1 MLTAV
6 WSYAYFNLQKKCTFS
21 QHISPITNLYYKVKL
36 DKSLHFTRK
45 TKIIKQMGKKM
56 PLKSQKLKP
65 GSRRS
70 SARI

>member
-6 WSYAYFNLQKKCTFS
+6 WSYAYFNLQKKCTFN

-45 TKIIKQMGKKM
+45 TKKLSKWEKNAF
-56 PLKSQKLKP
+56 KSQKLKP

>member
-6 WSYAYFNLQKKCTFS
+6 RSYAYFNLQKKCTFS

-45 TKIIKQMGKKM
+45 TKKIKQMGEKC
-56 PLKSQKLKP
+56 L
-65 GSRRS
+65 
-70 SARI
+70 

>member
-45 TKIIKQMGKKM
+45 TKIIKQMGKNAF
-56 PLKSQKLKP
+56 KSQKLKP